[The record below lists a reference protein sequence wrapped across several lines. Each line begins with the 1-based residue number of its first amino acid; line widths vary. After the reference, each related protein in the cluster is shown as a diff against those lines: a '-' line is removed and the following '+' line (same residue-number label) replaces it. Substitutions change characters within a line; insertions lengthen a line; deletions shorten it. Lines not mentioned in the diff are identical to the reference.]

1 MVRQALKRLPQH
13 DIDLLYIEN
22 VGNLICPV
30 GFRLGEHRNA
40 MLISVPEGSD
50 KPYKYPAIFTTVD
63 AIVINKMDLLPYCD
77 FDLPAFRE
85 LVLGLNPQV
94 EILPLSCRTGEGLS
108 AWKAWLLDTMR
119 TPQ

>member
-1 MVRQALKRLPQH
+1 
-13 DIDLLYIEN
+13 
-22 VGNLICPV
+22 
-30 GFRLGEHRNA
+30 